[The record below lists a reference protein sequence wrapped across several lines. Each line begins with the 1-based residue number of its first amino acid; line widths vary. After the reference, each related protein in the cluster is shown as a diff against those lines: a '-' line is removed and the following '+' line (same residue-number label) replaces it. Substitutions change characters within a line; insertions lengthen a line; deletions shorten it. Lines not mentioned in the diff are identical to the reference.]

1 MQKVIA
7 FALENYA
14 LFLRQFVYLYSEVII
29 LQLNSENNLISRI
42 INIVPLSNNNT
53 SNILLTKLLLGAE
66 HCCPFHV
73 LTHLISLLVFQLGK
87 AGLRPRK
94 SGCRLPSPPGVNFS

>member
-14 LFLRQFVYLYSEVII
+14 LFLRQFVYLYSEAII
-29 LQLNSENNLISRI
+29 LQLNSENNLISMI

-66 HCCPFHV
+66 HCCPFHA
-73 LTHLISLLVFQLGK
+73 LTHLISLLFQLGK
-87 AGLRPRK
+87 AGLRPKK
-94 SGCRLPSPPGVNFS
+94 SGFRLPSPPGVNFS